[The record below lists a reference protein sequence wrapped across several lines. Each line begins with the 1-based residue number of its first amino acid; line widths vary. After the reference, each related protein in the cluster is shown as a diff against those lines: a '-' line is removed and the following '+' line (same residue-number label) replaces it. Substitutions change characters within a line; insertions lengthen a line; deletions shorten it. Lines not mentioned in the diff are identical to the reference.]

1 MNTQRDA
8 MWYIN
13 VLVIIRA
20 VPLFASGMEL
30 RQKCHQEWLSAALK
44 DRIDETGFHA
54 MVFLREGL
62 RFAWLK
68 LEGVSNGRF
77 NRIKE
82 GAASK

>member
-1 MNTQRDA
+1 
-8 MWYIN
+8 
-13 VLVIIRA
+13 
-20 VPLFASGMEL
+20 MEL
-30 RQKCHQEWLSAALK
+30 RQKYHQDWLTRALN

-54 MVFLREGL
+54 MIFLRDGL

-77 NRIKE
+77 NLIKE